1 MGILDEGESAEV
13 KSLLNYLNN
22 PKNWENPIAKSLADK
37 STGGVITRWANSTG
51 MGVQK
56 VIKRNIVGGTVDNKW
71 EKISTT
77 NWVDALKEAWDDE
90 EPMIVIRN
98 DGEDIQ
104 IHEITWPGTSNL
116 GLTGSQKEVDY
127 DWVSIEISPGTQGR
141 RNATIDDST
150 GEESFV
156 FENFKEFLATIGSTE
171 IMEIKED
178 QGGGKWKTVEKPNY
192 LSDHTGFLLVHSILI
207 PQPYNLTLPK
217 IMRDKMRKELTEL
230 RP

>member
-13 KSLLNYLNN
+13 NSLLNYLND
-22 PKNWENPIAKSLADK
+22 PKNWENPIAKSLPDK
-37 STGGVITRWANSTG
+37 SKGGVIARWANSTG

-56 VIKRNIVGGTVDNKW
+56 VIKRNIVGEKKKDYKW

-77 NWVDALKEAWDDE
+77 NWVDALKELWDNE

-104 IHEITWPGTSNL
+104 IHEIFGWNESNL

-127 DWVSIEISPGTQGR
+127 NWVSIDVSPERVKTFV
-141 RNATIDDST
+141 IEDDAH
-150 GEESFV
+150 EESFV
-156 FENFKEFLATIGSTE
+156 FENFKQFLATIGSTE

-192 LSDHTGFLLVHSILI
+192 LSDKTGFLLVHSILI
-207 PQPYNLTLPK
+207 PKPYNLTLPK
-217 IMRDKMRKELTEL
+217 IMRDKMRKELMEL

>member
-13 KSLLNYLNN
+13 NSLLNFVNN
-22 PKNWENPIAKSLADK
+22 PKKGDIHDWAK
-37 STGGVITRWANSTG
+37 STGKSMQTVLP
-51 MGVQK
+51 
-56 VIKRNIVGGTVDNKW
+56 IVRGPIGA
-71 EKISTT
+71 IHS
-77 NWVDALKEAWDDE
+77 WVEALKEAWDNE

-98 DGEDIQ
+98 DGEYIQ
-104 IHEITWPGTSNL
+104 IHEIFGWNESNL

-127 DWVSIEISPGTQGR
+127 NWVSIDVSPERAKTFV
-141 RNATIDDST
+141 IEDDAH
-150 GEESFV
+150 EESFV

-192 LSDHTGFLLVHSILI
+192 RGDLGGFLLVHSILI

>member
-1 MGILDEGESAEV
+1 MGILDEDESAEV
-13 KSLLNYLNN
+13 KSLLKYLNDPEN
-22 PKNWENPIAKSLADK
+22 WKRSWPRQHPGALEPKSMSDVISEWAK
-37 STGGVITRWANSTG
+37 RTG
-51 MGVQK
+51 MSMQK
-56 VIKRNIVGGTVDNKW
+56 VLPPPVG
-71 EKISTT
+71 ESTT
-77 NWVDALKEAWDDE
+77 HWVDALKEAWDNE

-104 IHEITWPGTSNL
+104 IHEIFGWNESNL

-127 DWVSIEISPGTQGR
+127 NWSSIDVSPEKVKTFVIEDG
-141 RNATIDDST
+141 DH
-150 GEESFV
+150 EESFV
-156 FENFKEFLATIGSTE
+156 FENFKEFLTTIGSTE

-192 LSDHTGFLLVHSILI
+192 LSDNTGFLLVQSVLI

-217 IMRDKMRKELTEL
+217 IMRDKMRKELAEL

>member
-13 KSLLNYLNN
+13 NSLLNFVNN
-22 PKNWENPIAKSLADK
+22 PKKGNIHDWAK
-37 STGGVITRWANSTG
+37 STGMS
-51 MGVQK
+51 VQK
-56 VIKRNIVGGTVDNKW
+56 VLPGVREGDW
-71 EKISTT
+71 ESTT
-77 NWVDALKEAWDDE
+77 HWVEALKEAWDNE

-104 IHEITWPGTSNL
+104 IHEIFGWNESNL

-127 DWVSIEISPGTQGR
+127 NWLSIEVSPERPTPFVIQ
-141 RNATIDDST
+141 DDAH
-150 GEESFV
+150 EESFV
-156 FENFKEFLATIGSTE
+156 FENFKEFLTTIGSTE

-192 LSDHTGFLLVHSILI
+192 LSDNTGFLLVPSILI

>member
-13 KSLLNYLNN
+13 NSLLNFVNN
-22 PKNWENPIAKSLADK
+22 PKKGDIHDWAK
-37 STGGVITRWANSTG
+37 STGKS
-51 MGVQK
+51 MQ
-56 VIKRNIVGGTVDNKW
+56 TVLP
-71 EKISTT
+71 ILRGPIAAIHS
-77 NWVDALKEAWDDE
+77 WVEALKEAWDSE

-98 DGEDIQ
+98 DGEYIQ
-104 IHEITWPGTSNL
+104 IHEIFGWNESNL

-127 DWVSIEISPGTQGR
+127 NWVSIDVSPERVKTFV
-141 RNATIDDST
+141 IEDDAH
-150 GEESFV
+150 EESFV
-156 FENFKEFLATIGSTE
+156 FENFKQFLATIGSTE

-192 LSDHTGFLLVHSILI
+192 LSDKTGFLLVHSILI

-217 IMRDKMRKELTEL
+217 IMRDKMRKELMEL

>member
-22 PKNWENPIAKSLADK
+22 TKNWNPGLTTEFSNWAK
-37 STGGVITRWANSTG
+37 STGMS
-51 MGVQK
+51 VQK
-56 VIKRNIVGGTVDNKW
+56 VLPDVRSADW
-71 EKISTT
+71 ESTIH
-77 NWVDALKEAWDDE
+77 WVEALKEAWDGE

-104 IHEITWPGTSNL
+104 IHEIFGWNESNL

-127 DWVSIEISPGTQGR
+127 NWLSIDVSPERVKTFVIE
-141 RNATIDDST
+141 DDT
-150 GEESFV
+150 HEESFV
-156 FENFKEFLATIGSTE
+156 FENFKEFLITIGSTE

>member
-22 PKNWENPIAKSLADK
+22 PKKSSGFTTEFYNWAK
-37 STGGVITRWANSTG
+37 STGMS
-51 MGVQK
+51 VQK
-56 VIKRNIVGGTVDNKW
+56 VGGATVDKWW

-77 NWVDALKEAWDDE
+77 HWVDALKEAWDDE

-127 DWVSIEISPGTQGR
+127 NWVSIDVSPERVKTFV
-141 RNATIDDST
+141 IEDDAH
-150 GEESFV
+150 EESFV

>member
-22 PKNWENPIAKSLADK
+22 PKKSSGFTTEFYNWAK
-37 STGGVITRWANSTG
+37 STGMS
-51 MGVQK
+51 VQK
-56 VIKRNIVGGTVDNKW
+56 VLPGGWTVADW
-71 EKISTT
+71 ESTT
-77 NWVDALKEAWDDE
+77 HWVDALKEVWDNE
-90 EPMIVIRN
+90 EPMMTIRN

-104 IHEITWPGTSNL
+104 IHEIFGWNESNL

-127 DWVSIEISPGTQGR
+127 NWVSIDVSMERVKTFVIE
-141 RNATIDDST
+141 DDAH
-150 GEESFV
+150 EESFV
-156 FENFKEFLATIGSTE
+156 FENFKEFLTTIGSTE

-192 LSDHTGFLLVHSILI
+192 QSDNTGFLLVESVLI

-217 IMRDKMRKELTEL
+217 IMRDKMRKELAEL